1 MKDTLRR
8 FPIASES
15 RMPNPGA
22 RHKIPASEELEIR
35 GIVVVTLVAALAGV
49 VVGVVGGAFAWALS
63 AWFDRALALV
73 AWLRREGA
81 QLPVPGVCIAVALA
95 AALAALARL
104 LVRFAPSAAG
114 SGIQHVEAVMR
125 GDAQPAPLGVLP
137 VKFFGGLFAMSS
149 GLLLGREGP
158 TVQMAAVI
166 GNSCASL
173 FRLSAEDRAMLYTA
187 VAGAGLAV
195 AFNAPL
201 AGAAF
206 VIEEVARTVSLRRMT
221 VTLTAVGTSVFVFR
235 LIFGNAPQFVVH
247 DIHLTGTTE
256 LCLMTLLGAALG
268 LGGALYN
275 RTVLFFLE
283 AADRLRKVPPEVRA
297 GAIGALVAIAGWVD
311 LRWIGSGEL
320 QVQSIL
326 DGNLAL
332 GSIAMLFL
340 VRWILGP
347 LSYAGGTPGG
357 LFAPLLLLGASAGA
371 LFAGTS
377 NLFVA
382 GAAGQA
388 AFAIVGMAALF
399 AGVVRAP
406 LTGVLLIV
414 EMTQSVTLLA
424 PLLLASVAA
433 VVVSSV
439 LRSPPIYDTL
449 RERMT
454 LAGAGP
460 NSGAGQVSE
469 RPGAG

>member
-1 MKDTLRR
+1 
-8 FPIASES
+8 
-15 RMPNPGA
+15 MPNPGA
-22 RHKIPASEELEIR
+22 HRSIPVSEQPEIR
-35 GIVVVTLVAALAGV
+35 GIVAVTLVAAVAGI
-49 VVGVVGGAFAWALS
+49 VVGVIGGAFAWALH
-63 AWFDRALALV
+63 AWFDRALELIT
-73 AWLRREGA
+73 WLRRESP
-81 QLPVPGVCIAVALA
+81 QLPIPGFWFAVACSAL
-95 AALAALARL
+95 LAALARFM
-104 LVRFAPSAAG
+104 VRLAPSAGG

-125 GDAQPAPLGVLP
+125 GDALPAPLRVLP
-137 VKFFGGLFAMSS
+137 VKFFGGLLAMSS

-173 FRLSAEDRAMLYTA
+173 FRLSVQDRAMLYTA

-235 LIFGNAPQFVVH
+235 MIFGNSPQFVVV
-247 DIHLTGTTE
+247 DIHLTGTVE
-256 LCLMTLLGAALG
+256 LCLMTALGAVLG
-268 LGGALYN
+268 LGGVLYN

-283 AADRLRKVPPEVRA
+283 AADRIRGVPPEFRA
-297 GAIGALVAIAGWVD
+297 GAIGALVAVAGWTD
-311 LRWIGSGEL
+311 LRWIGSGEV

-332 GSIAMLFL
+332 GSIALLFV
-340 VRWILGP
+340 VRWVLGP

-357 LFAPLLLLGASAGA
+357 LFAPLLLLGASLGA
-371 LFAGTS
+371 LFAGASDSLMPGT
-377 NLFVA
+377 A
-382 GAAGQA
+382 GHA

-406 LTGVLLIV
+406 LTGVVLIV

-433 VVVSSV
+433 VVVASV

-449 RERMT
+449 RERM
-454 LAGAGP
+454 GP
-460 NSGAGQVSE
+460 ARGQSDPDLG
-469 RPGAG
+469 RLSR

>member
-1 MKDTLRR
+1 
-8 FPIASES
+8 
-15 RMPNPGA
+15 MPNPGA
-22 RHKIPASEELEIR
+22 HPRIPASEEPEIR
-35 GIVVVTLVAALAGV
+35 GIVAVTLVAAFAGI
-49 VVGVVGGAFAWALS
+49 VVGVVGGAFAWALH
-63 AWFDRALALV
+63 AWFDRALALIV
-73 AWLRREGA
+73 WLQHESA
-81 QLPVPGVCIAVALA
+81 QLPVPGVLIAVAGSALLA
-95 AALAALARL
+95 GLARL
-104 LVRFAPSAAG
+104 LVRLAPTAAG

-125 GDAQPAPLGVLP
+125 GDAQPAPLRVLP
-137 VKFFGGLFAMSS
+137 VKFFGGLLDMSS

-173 FRLSAEDRAMLYTA
+173 FRLSPQDRAMLYTA

-235 LIFGNAPQFVVH
+235 MIFGNSAQFVVV
-247 DIHLTGTTE
+247 DIHLTGIAE
-256 LCLMTLLGAALG
+256 LCLMTALGAVLG

-275 RTVLFFLE
+275 RTILFFLE
-283 AADRLRKVPPEVRA
+283 VADRLRRVPPEFKA
-297 GAIGALVAIAGWVD
+297 GAIGAVVAIAGWID
-311 LRWIGSGEL
+311 TRWFGSGEL

-326 DGNLAL
+326 DGKLAL
-332 GSIAMLFL
+332 GSIALL
-340 VRWILGP
+340 LAVRWVLGP

-357 LFAPLLLLGASAGA
+357 LFAPLLLLGASVGA
-371 LFAGTS
+371 LFGGASESLLAG
-377 NLFVA
+377 
-382 GAAGQA
+382 GAGQA

-406 LTGVLLIV
+406 LTGVVLIV
-414 EMTQSVTLLA
+414 EMTESVTLLA

-433 VVVSSV
+433 VVVASV

-449 RERMT
+449 RERMAPAPAT
-454 LAGAGP
+454 PNAGAISSAHRRGE
-460 NSGAGQVSE
+460 G
-469 RPGAG
+469 R